1 MSCTIGLVPFL
12 LLYGAAQTAITL
24 ASTESTDEMKKRLK
38 KSLEANNG
46 EISQEQIDLIC
57 REYPTAFMDRD
68 LLMKTVEE
76 HGFPDIVDEDGT
88 IRAVLDNI
96 EIEFYRTDSALPY
109 TMKILCP
116 ELCETTELT
125 KDINDEYTLNVQ
137 EETYIKIKERLEK
150 KNLKIDEEE
159 ILEDD
164 SIMITVNLH

>member
-76 HGFPDIVDEDGT
+76 HGFTDIVDENGT
-88 IRAVLDNI
+88 IRAVVDKI
-96 EIEFYRTDSALPY
+96 KIEFYSTYS
-109 TMKILCP
+109 
-116 ELCETTELT
+116 
-125 KDINDEYTLNVQ
+125 TLQYN
-137 EETYIKIKERLEK
+137 
-150 KNLKIDEEE
+150 
-159 ILEDD
+159 
-164 SIMITVNLH
+164 